1 MDKIWCYSR
10 VFLSVSSGVLEKW
23 DQKPRLIPERLPP
36 LFYCLTGKAITK
48 DDLFEGDIL
57 LTDSTRPIVEAVN
70 GNVSYDAVMSDAY
83 KWPNALVPYV
93 FDPNFGENLFKFKR

>member
-1 MDKIWCYSR
+1 MALLQDISINFIGDSGKIKSWTP
-10 VFLSVSSGVLEKW
+10 LIAEDLPSS
-23 DQKPRLIPERLPP
+23 
-36 LFYCLTGKAITK
+36 FYFLTGKAITK

-83 KWPNALVPYV
+83 KWPNAVVPYV
-93 FDPNFGENLFKFKR
+93 FDPNFGEKYF